1 MIAVDI
7 KVGLQE
13 DKEQKVI
20 LIIDQ
25 KFNQKIRSSMQS
37 EVRVL
42 INDYA
47 LAAGTTSVVGKMTLW
62 TCVYIE
68 VTFSVWS

>member
-1 MIAVDI
+1 
-7 KVGLQE
+7 
-13 DKEQKVI
+13 
-20 LIIDQ
+20 
-25 KFNQKIRSSMQS
+25 MQS
-37 EVRVL
+37 EVRML

-47 LAAGTTSVVGKMTLW
+47 LAAGTISVVGKMTLW

>member
-1 MIAVDI
+1 LISVNI

-13 DKEQKVI
+13 DEEQKVI

-37 EVRVL
+37 EVRML

-47 LAAGTTSVVGKMTLW
+47 LAAGTISVVGKMTLW